1 MEGSASGHD
10 TGRNGNNGGARMDLL
25 KPDMQPQRI
34 FTEDI

>member
-1 MEGSASGHD
+1 MEGASGHD
-10 TGRNGNNGGARMDLL
+10 TNRSGNNGTRMDLL